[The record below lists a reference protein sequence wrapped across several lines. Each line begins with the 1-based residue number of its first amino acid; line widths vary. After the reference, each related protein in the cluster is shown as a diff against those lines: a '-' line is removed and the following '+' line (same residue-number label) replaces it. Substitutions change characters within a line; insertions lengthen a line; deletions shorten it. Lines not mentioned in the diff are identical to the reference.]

1 MCILSVL
8 LNFKQGSKQMKY
20 KISKKPVS
28 EYKHGLEHSHKVDQL
43 TICKLLSEEYE
54 DLIPSDILDNLYYHL
69 LDSKAIRRK
78 LKNENL

>member
-43 TICKLLSEEYE
+43 TIGELLSTEYE
-54 DLIPSDILDNLYYHL
+54 DLIPPATLDNLYYHL
-69 LDSKAIRRK
+69 LDSKAIRKKLRK
-78 LKNENL
+78 

>member
-1 MCILSVL
+1 MKSKMYKLSEIP
-8 LNFKQGSKQMKY
+8 
-20 KISKKPVS
+20 ISDW
-28 EYKHGLEHSHKVDQL
+28 KHGSAHSHKVDQL
-43 TICKLLSEEYE
+43 TIGKLLSEEYE